1 MKKFFKKLLFPVI
14 GTGSLIWF
22 LVRVIP
28 KPSRATYPCM
38 RIAAPIASSFVIHI
52 MTLLSS
58 ILFFKKAR
66 KYLYESRYVM
76 FAVALFAAIGLGL
89 FSHVQNNKKL
99 YAVTK
104 TTLEEPNQPMG
115 TGVGI
120 YPGRVMWV
128 YNPDA
133 TDETCQNTTNDYWF
147 QDDNANQTVI
157 SNMLSKGLQN
167 MTGTTSDA
175 AAWDSIFYYYN
186 RTHGRGNIGYTAG
199 EKIVIKINLNGEGN
213 TNSAAN
219 INTCPQL
226 CYAILDQL
234 TNTAGVAQ
242 ADISIGDPSHMSY
255 GSGWWP
261 KLSMEYYLDKC
272 KTAFPNVKYWGNET
286 GMTKITQS
294 NGDALFA
301 SDGGKSDPLP
311 QCYLDAAY
319 MINIP
324 VLKKHHRA
332 GISLAAKNHFG
343 SVALFN
349 DNGAFDWHYSL
360 PCPLADGEVTQGDYG
375 VYRCLVDIIGHK
387 DLGGKTILY
396 LVDGIWSSVNWG
408 HPAVKW
414 RMPPFNN
421 DWPSSLFLS
430 QDPVAI
436 ESVGFDFL
444 YYEFN
449 EDHPTEGGTP
459 DGEKGPYPHFAAV
472 DDYLHQA
479 ADSTN
484 WPSDIIYDPENDGTP
499 LPRSMGVHEHW
510 NNAVDKKYTKNLGT
524 GDGIEL
530 VSVFVTNAIA
540 PQDEEIGSLINN
552 FSLNQN
558 YPNPFNATTTIQ
570 FNLPVSA
577 YVSLTIYNIRGQQI
591 RNLLADHR
599 TNGQYV
605 QSWDGLTDNGGLA
618 PSGIYFYKLQVKN
631 NGRSL
636 EKVQKMVL
644 NR

>member
-1 MKKFFKKLLFPVI
+1 MKKFFQKLLFPVI

-38 RIAAPIASSFVIHI
+38 RVAAPIASSFVIYI

-76 FAVALFAAIGLGL
+76 FAVALFIAISLGL

-104 TTLEEPNQPMG
+104 STLEEPNQPMG

-120 YPGRVMWV
+120 YPGRVVWV

-133 TDETCQNTTNDYWF
+133 TDETCQNVQNDYWY
-147 QDDNANQTVI
+147 DDSNANQMVI
-157 SNMLSKGLQN
+157 RNMLSKGLQE
-167 MTGTTSDA
+167 MTGTTSNA
-175 AAWDSIFYYYN
+175 AAWDAIFHYYN
-186 RTHGRGNIGYTAG
+186 QTHGRGDVGYTAG

-213 TNSAAN
+213 SNSAAN

-234 TNTAGVAQ
+234 INTAGVAQ
-242 ADISIGDPSHMSY
+242 ADIGIGDPSHMDYKDRRGNYKPSLY
-255 GSGWWP
+255 
-261 KLSMEYYLDKC
+261 YYLNKC
-272 KTAFPNVKYWGNET
+272 QTAFPNVKYWGNET
-286 GMTKITQS
+286 GMTDTPPTSK
-294 NGDALFA
+294 NVMFA
-301 SDGGKSDPLP
+301 ADGSVTDPLP
-311 QCYLDAAY
+311 QCYIDAAY

-332 GISLAAKNHFG
+332 GISLCCKNHFG
-343 SVALFN
+343 TTAPYT
-349 DNGAFDWHYSL
+349 NGAWQWHPSL
-360 PCPLADGEVTQGDYG
+360 PCPEANGVAVNGDYG
-375 VYRCLVDIIGHK
+375 VYRCFVDIMGHK

-408 HPAVKW
+408 HPPIKW

-421 DWPSSLFLS
+421 DWPSCLFFS

-444 YYEFN
+444 YYEFD

-459 DGEKGPYPHFAAV
+459 DGDKGPYPRFAGV

-499 LPRSMGVHEHW
+499 LPHSMGVHEHW

-530 VSVFVTNAIA
+530 VSVFVSNTIA
-540 PQDEEIGSLINN
+540 PPDEGIGSLAGN
-552 FSLNQN
+552 FSLSQN

-570 FNLPVSA
+570 FNLPVAA

-591 RNLLADHR
+591 RTLLAD
-599 TNGQYV
+599 NKNSGQYV
-605 QSWDGLTDNGGLA
+605 QTWDGLTDNGSLA
-618 PSGIYFYKLQVKN
+618 PSGIYFYKLQLQH